1 MIFLPVY
8 ISSHLYQTFND
19 VSFIFDRVRLSKY
32 SIVNLEVFPF
42 LMHFE
47 DLLATDRLLWHDF
60 PKMNAAS

>member
-32 SIVNLEVFPF
+32 SILNLEVFPF

-47 DLLATDRLLWHDF
+47 DLFATDRLL
-60 PKMNAAS
+60 